1 VVQTGDFFVA
11 VVLTC
16 PPYQPAATV
25 QYFDGVTYIEDF
37 RDLDK
42 NGDGGKWGALCCTY
56 SRSKE
61 WSVAAPLAGI
71 TFDELQSWLKA
82 KAKDNESWKVIV
94 TNPTIFKTA
103 HMFASKQYTVADYK
117 PVAMISGLEGFKQFL
132 IHLFVLSILWVHF
145 KHADDWNEGNDVGNE
160 KLTYDEFK
168 MACRTFISAQA
179 NETLTEDK
187 ILADFALLDLDKSG
201 SVEFIEVRFCLQ
213 DF

>member
-1 VVQTGDFFVA
+1 
-11 VVLTC
+11 L
-16 PPYQPAATV
+16 
-25 QYFDGVTYIEDF
+25 
-37 RDLDK
+37 
-42 NGDGGKWGALCCTY
+42 
-56 SRSKE
+56 
-61 WSVAAPLAGI
+61 SVAALLAGI

-201 SVEFIEVRFCLQ
+201 SVEFIEVRFCFQ
-213 DF
+213 DLWIASIKFGTAGLLPCIFCVEYLPAGLYLLR

>member
-1 VVQTGDFFVA
+1 LA
-11 VVLTC
+11 
-16 PPYQPAATV
+16 
-25 QYFDGVTYIEDF
+25 
-37 RDLDK
+37 
-42 NGDGGKWGALCCTY
+42 
-56 SRSKE
+56 
-61 WSVAAPLAGI
+61 VAAPLAGI

-201 SVEFIEVRFCLQ
+201 SVEFIEVSFCFQ
-213 DF
+213 DFLDSFY